1 MSALL
6 VGEVL
11 VAVAAVGAFG
21 YFIYK
26 KVTAKKPP
34 SSGTG
39 TGGSGGGGRGDG
51 GNINQV

>member
-11 VAVAAVGAFG
+11 VTVLVLGGFG

-39 TGGSGGGGRGDG
+39 GGGVSGGGGGS
-51 GNINQV
+51 NVNQV

>member
-1 MSALL
+1 MEYVSTALALL
-6 VGEVL
+6 
-11 VAVAAVGAFG
+11 AVAAFG

-39 TGGSGGGGRGDG
+39 GGGFNGDS
-51 GNINQV
+51 NTQLK